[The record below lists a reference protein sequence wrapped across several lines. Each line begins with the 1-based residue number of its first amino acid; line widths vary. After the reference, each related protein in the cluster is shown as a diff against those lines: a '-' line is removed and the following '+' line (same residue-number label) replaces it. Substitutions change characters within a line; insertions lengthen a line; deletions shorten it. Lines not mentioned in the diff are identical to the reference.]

1 MAIFHLIRYDESA
14 REVVT
19 RDFRQSQ
26 GQNIILTFSEVVFD
40 ANSFLCKNILRD
52 RNQVEINK
60 YIPYIFDWFQLYW
73 SSLITNSTEIELNQ
87 CYVEYCKRCM
97 ANNYQLFQTRVREFR
112 IYWYLESKHYHLCNM
127 NMLLYSKLPLVFWD
141 GWMNC
146 IVRYAWLTAIH
157 NRTLCI
163 KHIGPDVF
171 YNKNGLERWSK

>member
-60 YIPYIFDWFQLYW
+60 YIPYIFD
-73 SSLITNSTEIELNQ
+73 
-87 CYVEYCKRCM
+87 
-97 ANNYQLFQTRVREFR
+97 
-112 IYWYLESKHYHLCNM
+112 
-127 NMLLYSKLPLVFWD
+127 
-141 GWMNC
+141 
-146 IVRYAWLTAIH
+146 
-157 NRTLCI
+157 
-163 KHIGPDVF
+163 
-171 YNKNGLERWSK
+171 